1 MYNFIYENK
10 TKVFFGEN
18 KTKVFFGRGCVKE
31 FLTCLI
37 KDYDTIL
44 IGYGQGSVKRNGIY
58 DEVLGILM
66 KEGKNVVE
74 FPGIMPNPTYQ
85 KVLEGVKLV
94 RDHQVEMILGIGGG
108 SVMDCCKAVAL
119 AARYK
124 EDAWENFW
132 ERKGIID
139 FDPVPVGVIPT
150 TAGTGSECNGA
161 AVITNE
167 EKKVKIGYD
176 YPKCNPDFALMD
188 PAYTF
193 SVSREQ
199 MISGAFDSLSHIM
212 ETYFSG
218 PDRDNV
224 SDDVAEALMR
234 NVVRNLRDAVKEQED
249 YTARSNL
256 FWDSTLSENRLIK
269 LGKKG
274 DFQCHLMEHQL
285 AAYTDC
291 NHGQGMAVLHPVYYR
306 HIFRDGL
313 EKFVRF
319 ARNVWELPGEGR
331 SEEALAEA
339 GIAALA
345 DFIREIGLPTTLRQL
360 GLKDKKLLP
369 KIAESCHFSPG
380 SYRKMTAGEIL
391 EIFQECY
398 SVLTGKNN
406 SH

>member
-1 MYNFIYENK
+1 MYNFIY
-10 TKVFFGEN
+10 EN

-339 GIAALA
+339 GSAALA

-398 SVLTGKNN
+398 
-406 SH
+406 

>member
-1 MYNFIYENK
+1 MNNFIY
-10 TKVFFGEN
+10 EN

-31 FLTCLI
+31 FLTCLVN
-37 KDYDTIL
+37 DYDTIMM
-44 IGYGQGSVKRNGIY
+44 GYGQGSVKRNGIY

-66 KEGKNVVE
+66 REGKTVVE
-74 FPGIMPNPTYQ
+74 FPGIMPNPTYK
-85 KVLEGVKLV
+85 KVMEGVKLA
-94 RDHQVEMILGIGGG
+94 RAHQVQMILGIGGG

-124 EDAWENFW
+124 GDAWENFW
-132 ERKGIID
+132 DRKGIVD
-139 FDPVPVGVIPT
+139 FEPIPVGVIPT

-167 EKKVKIGYD
+167 EEKVKIGYD
-176 YPKCNPDFALMD
+176 YPKCNPEFALMD

-193 SVSREQ
+193 SVPKEQ
-199 MISGAFDSLSHIM
+199 MVSGAFDSLSHIM

-234 NVVRNLRDAVKEQED
+234 NVVRNLRTAVKDQED

-256 FWDSTLSENRLIK
+256 FWNSTLSENRLIK

-274 DFQCHLMEHQL
+274 DFGCHLMEHQL

-291 NHGQGMAVLHPVYYR
+291 NHGEGMAVLHPVYYR
-306 HIFRDGL
+306 HIYRDGL
-313 EKFVRF
+313 KKFVRF
-319 ARNVWELPGEGR
+319 ARNVWEISGEGK

-339 GIAALA
+339 GIDALA
-345 DFIREIGLPTTLRQL
+345 DFIREIGLPATLRELGMKDRKQL
-360 GLKDKKLLP
+360 GE
-369 KIAESCHFSPG
+369 IAESCHFSPG
-380 SYRKMTAGEIL
+380 SYRKMTSGEIL
-391 EIFQECY
+391 EIFQECF
-398 SVLTGKNN
+398 
-406 SH
+406 

>member
-1 MYNFIYENK
+1 MM
-10 TKVFFGEN
+10 
-18 KTKVFFGRGCVKE
+18 
-31 FLTCLI
+31 
-37 KDYDTIL
+37 
-44 IGYGQGSVKRNGIY
+44 GYGQGSVKRNGIY

-66 KEGKNVVE
+66 REGKTVVE
-74 FPGIMPNPTYQ
+74 FPGIMPNPTYK
-85 KVLEGVKLV
+85 KVMEGVKLA
-94 RDHQVEMILGIGGG
+94 RAHQVQMILGIGGG

-124 EDAWENFW
+124 GDAWENFW
-132 ERKGIID
+132 DRKGIVD
-139 FDPVPVGVIPT
+139 FEPIPVGVIPT

-167 EKKVKIGYD
+167 EEKVKIGYD
-176 YPKCNPDFALMD
+176 YPKCNPEFALMD

-193 SVSREQ
+193 SVPREQ
-199 MISGAFDSLSHIM
+199 MVSGAFDSLSHIM

-234 NVVRNLRDAVKEQED
+234 NVVRNLRIAVKDQED

-274 DFQCHLMEHQL
+274 DFGCHLMEHQL

-291 NHGQGMAVLHPVYYR
+291 NHGEGMAVLHPVYYR
-306 HIFRDGL
+306 HIYRDGL
-313 EKFVRF
+313 KKFVRF
-319 ARNVWELPGEGR
+319 ARNVWEISGEGK

-339 GIAALA
+339 GIDALA
-345 DFIREIGLPTTLRQL
+345 DFIREIGLPATLRELGMKDRKQL
-360 GLKDKKLLP
+360 GE
-369 KIAESCHFSPG
+369 IAESCHFSPG
-380 SYRKMTAGEIL
+380 SYRKMTSGEIL
-391 EIFQECY
+391 EIFQECF
-398 SVLTGKNN
+398 
-406 SH
+406 